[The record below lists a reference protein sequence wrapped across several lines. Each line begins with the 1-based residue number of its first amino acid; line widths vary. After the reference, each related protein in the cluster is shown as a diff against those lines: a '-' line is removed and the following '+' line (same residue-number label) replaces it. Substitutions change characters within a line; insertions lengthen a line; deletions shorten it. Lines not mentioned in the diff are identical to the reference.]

1 MVRHPRRPKT
11 AAQAPVIDPAARAVA
26 ALTLAVVLGGLTVA
40 YGASPARAV
49 DGGLL
54 GAALALVLA
63 SASPGAPDTCLEA
76 TLVGAGS
83 LTCTLKAALSRPAG
97 AQRMAV
103 IFGCIGIG
111 VACVLL
117 VLALFFIVGKAEAK
131 QPAKPPPPPPAPFTD
146 LEAGGSTV
154 FVDVDPAAVQPAV
167 SYTKN
172 ESRSRGRS
180 REKRG
185 QRQSRSTAATP
196 FSPTL
201 F

>member
-11 AAQAPVIDPAARAVA
+11 AAQAPVIDPAARTVA

-131 QPAKPPPPPPAPFTD
+131 QPAKPPPPAPFTD

>member
-1 MVRHPRRPKT
+1 M
-11 AAQAPVIDPAARAVA
+11 IDPAARAVA

-83 LTCTLKAALSRPAG
+83 FTCTLKAALSRPAG

-117 VLALFFIVGKAEAK
+117 VLALCFIVGKAESKQSAK
-131 QPAKPPPPPPAPFTD
+131 PPPPAPFTD

-154 FVDVDPAAVQPAV
+154 FVAAEPAAVQPAV
-167 SYTKN
+167 SYTNN

-185 QRQSRSTAATP
+185 QRQSRHAPVAP